1 MLSRSQFIC
10 PIRIFKTFNL
20 LRVYSV
26 VMCVVY
32 FAYKSFLGNWFKLE
46 VQSKLSSDHK
56 RPVLVTTTSVK
67 TRLNCDLNFVM
78 KSSRRQ
84 SRPLWALP
92 RVFIQI
98 NTLSKPHIGN
108 ALLDL
113 KLFWSKKFRK
123 FSRVYKR
130 KRHFLLF
137 YLFVCLFFMNY

>member
-1 MLSRSQFIC
+1 
-10 PIRIFKTFNL
+10 
-20 LRVYSV
+20 
-26 VMCVVY
+26 
-32 FAYKSFLGNWFKLE
+32 
-46 VQSKLSSDHK
+46 
-56 RPVLVTTTSVK
+56 
-67 TRLNCDLNFVM
+67 M

-84 SRPLWALP
+84 SRPLWALL

-123 FSRVYKR
+123 FSGVYKR

-137 YLFVCLFFMNY
+137 FLFVCLFFYELLRDGPLEKTGGGVTIPPTPLPPKKNSC